1 VEGVSRVPAAFAIL
15 TVLVVVAPPGA
26 AIGQVVYRTP
36 QQISRLTA
44 SGGRLAWAQQPNG
57 TGCFAVYR
65 GTAAG
70 AAPVRLTRR
79 RCGTRRPFDWMQPWV
94 RIAGAGVF
102 WQEAGYGTTEMAEW
116 IYSTLPG
123 GRRSPALY
131 DVICGGTG
139 GRLLGPIATGALVFS
154 VFTPTTT
161 GDCSLEGG
169 TGVVRRGVVEGAA
182 LRRVLVPGAPGA
194 ALIAAAGRS
203 LLEVPA
209 AIAPA
214 SGLRPTTTL
223 ELRGLRSGRLR
234 WSASLPGTPRA
245 VAVSPTYAAALIR
258 PGSGAPAIRAYGI
271 GSGTLARSLAVK
283 GTVLPMLAIAGHR
296 VVFAYP
302 RSIMVWNVRTNAL
315 HRLALTPSVRNLS
328 ADGRLVV
335 WNTAHTIRDA
345 TLRPAA

>member
-1 VEGVSRVPAAFAIL
+1 MAGVSRVLAALAIL
-15 TVLVVVAPPGA
+15 TVLVVAAPPA
-26 AIGQVVYRTP
+26 AAAGQVIYRTP

-44 SGGRLAWAQQPNG
+44 AGGRLAWAGQPDG
-57 TGCFAVYR
+57 RPCFAVYR
-65 GTAAG
+65 GTTAG
-70 AAPVRLTRR
+70 TAPVRLTRCR
-79 RCGTRRPFDWMQPWV
+79 SGARRPFDWMQPWV

-102 WQEAGYGTTEMAEW
+102 WQESGYGNTEMAEW

-123 GRRSPALY
+123 GRRSPAVY

-139 GRLLGPIATGALVFS
+139 GRLLGPVATGALVFS

-169 TGVVRRGVVEGAA
+169 TGVVRRGVVEGGT
-182 LRRVLVPGAPGA
+182 LHRVLVPGAPGA

-209 AIAPA
+209 AITPA
-214 SGLRPTTTL
+214 SGLRPAATL

-245 VAVSPTYAAALIR
+245 VAVSPTYAAVLIR
-258 PGSGAPAIRAYGI
+258 PASGAPRIRAYGI
-271 GSGTLARSLAVK
+271 GSGAVARSLPVK
-283 GTVLPMLAIAGHR
+283 GTVLPMLAMAGRR

-335 WNTAHTIRDA
+335 WNTAHTIRGV